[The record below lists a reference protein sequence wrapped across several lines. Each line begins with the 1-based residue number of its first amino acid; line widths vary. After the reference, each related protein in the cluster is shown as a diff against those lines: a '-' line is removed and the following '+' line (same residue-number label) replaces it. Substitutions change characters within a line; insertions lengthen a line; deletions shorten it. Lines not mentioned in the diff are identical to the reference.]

1 MNPSDLDK
9 LKDLSIF
16 TTSDAAQLGITRAA
30 LGRAVEK
37 GLLEKLQRGL
47 YGYIGREESE
57 MQSFAV
63 VSARAKR
70 GIICLLSALRY
81 HNLTTQ
87 APFQIWLCIKKG
99 DRAPSIEYPK
109 IQIIRSRET
118 EHFGVICTNIDGVP
132 VLVTDIE
139 RTIVESFKFRNKI
152 GVDVAIEAL
161 TEAQR
166 ANKLN
171 QERIWEYAKRYR
183 MTNVMM
189 PYMQALSLTL

>member
-9 LKDLSIF
+9 LKELSIF

-63 VSARAKR
+63 VSARAKN

-87 APFQIWLCIKKG
+87 SPLQVWLCIKKG
-99 DRAPSIEYPK
+99 DRAPNIKYPSIR
-109 IQIIRSRET
+109 IIRSRET
-118 EHFGVICTNIDGVP
+118 EDFGVISTQIDGVP

-139 RTIVESFKFRNKI
+139 RTIVDCFKFRNQI
-152 GVDVAIEAL
+152 GIDVAIEAL
-161 TEAQR
+161 AEAKR
-166 ANKLN
+166 ANRLN
-171 QERIWEYAKRYR
+171 QERLWECAKRYR

-189 PYMQALSLTL
+189 PYMEALSLTL